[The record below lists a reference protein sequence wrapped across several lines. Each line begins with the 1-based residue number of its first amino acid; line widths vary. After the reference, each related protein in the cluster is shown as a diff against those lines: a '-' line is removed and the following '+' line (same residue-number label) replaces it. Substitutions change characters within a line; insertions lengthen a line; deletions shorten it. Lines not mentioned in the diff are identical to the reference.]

1 MRLTMRIAA
10 PVLGLLLLS
19 VGCASRQPLRGTEV
33 SGLDKKLSTFVFV
46 ESGDLMTLIV
56 GTRAA
61 RDKDGQEYFPLEF
74 AIANR
79 GVRSIGLTLESFT
92 LIDGEG
98 NRYPAA
104 TPSELLRN
112 YDMLDFDRNLAEI
125 ESVTFN
131 RFGAMARYPSNFSP
145 TRTTTINGTN
155 LTRDRL
161 GLAKHGYI
169 IDFLY
174 FPTPPGGI
182 LGQPFELFVDSPD
195 LPDPVFVKF
204 EVR

>member
-1 MRLTMRIAA
+1 MKRTLSIATA
-10 PVLGLLLLS
+10 CLGLLLLGA
-19 VGCASRQPLRGTEV
+19 GCASRQPLRGTEA
-33 SGLDKKLSTFVFV
+33 SGFDKKLSTYVYM

-56 GTRAA
+56 GTRPA

-74 AIANR
+74 SIANR
-79 GVRSIGLTLESFT
+79 GLRRLGLTLESFT
-92 LIDGEG
+92 LIDADG

-104 TPSELLRN
+104 TPSELLRG

-125 ESVTFN
+125 ESVVFN
-131 RFGAMARYPSNFSP
+131 RFGALARYPSNFTP
-145 TRTTTINGTN
+145 TRTTLINGTS

-182 LGQPFELFVDSPD
+182 LDQPFELFVDSPD

>member
-1 MRLTMRIAA
+1 MKLNSWIAIA
-10 PVLGLLLLS
+10 CLAVLLLGA
-19 VGCASRQPLRGTEV
+19 GCASRQPLKGTEV
-33 SGLDKKLSTFVFV
+33 SGFDKKLSTFIYM

-56 GTRAA
+56 GTRPA
-61 RDKDGQEYFPLEF
+61 RDKDGSEYFPLEF
-74 AIANR
+74 AVANR
-79 GVRSIGLTLESFT
+79 GLRSLGLTLESFT

-125 ESVTFN
+125 DSVTFN
-131 RFGAMARYPSNFSP
+131 RFGAMARYPSNFTP
-145 TRTTTINGTN
+145 TRTVQVNGTN